1 MKKDLLSINSFSKQ
15 EIEELIAYATSL
27 KKKQK
32 AGKPHQSLK
41 GKTLGMLFEKPS
53 TRTRVSFEVGMLQ
66 LGGHTLYMSWKDTQL
81 GREESVEDTARVL
94 SRYLDGIVIR
104 TFSQLNLE
112 TFAHYATI
120 PVINGLTDLLHPCQV
135 LSDLMTL
142 VEKKGDYQKL
152 KIAYIGDGNNV
163 VNSWINASL
172 TLGLYLHLACPK
184 GYEPDQQIVEKAQEE
199 VPSQIKLSSDP
210 FEAARDADIINTD
223 TWISMGQENEC
234 QKRMEV
240 FKNYQVNS
248 SLLKV
253 AKKDVL
259 VMHCLPA
266 HRGKEITDEVA
277 DGRHSIIFDQA
288 ENRLHMQKAILEMLL
303 TEKSEEK

>member
-1 MKKDLLSINSFSKQ
+1 MKRDLLSINSLSMQ
-15 EIEELIAYATSL
+15 EIEGLIAHATGL

-32 AGKPHQSLK
+32 AGKPHQALR

-81 GREESVEDTARVL
+81 GREESAEDTARVL
-94 SRYLDGIVIR
+94 SRYLDGMVIR
-104 TFSQLNLE
+104 TFSQSNVE

-120 PVINGLTDLLHPCQV
+120 PVINGLTNLLHPCQV
-135 LSDLMTL
+135 LSDLMTI

-152 KIAYIGDGNNV
+152 KISYIGDGNNIA
-163 VNSWINASL
+163 NSWINASL
-172 TLGLYLHLACPK
+172 RLGFNLHLACPK
-184 GYEPDQQIVEKAQEE
+184 GYEPYQQIVEKAKDN
-199 VPSQIKLSSDP
+199 VPQQIKFSSDP
-210 FEAARDADIINTD
+210 FEAAQDADIINTD
-223 TWISMGQENEC
+223 TWVSMGQENEL
-234 QKRMEV
+234 QKRMEA

-248 SLLKV
+248 SLLKI

-303 TEKSEEK
+303 TEKSKEM